1 MARRLRTLLLA
12 AVVFNMM
19 PQSGW
24 TSPTPEVAVLGSS
37 HIITGGACKLWHRS
51 SRVDL
56 KYNPST
62 NVVQCPDLETLND
75 GLRGPFGLE
84 INLRH
89 IPLSEPLTPTEDCQ
103 LSYGREAGDACWYL
117 TELGQSCT
125 QLCQQRDLNYDT
137 ATETFAGSRRSGG
150 TERGC
155 QVVSDLFNPSKK
167 SVIPAKNPGD
177 VGRLGCAGQP
187 GATFWCFR
195 ERTKPGA
202 SVAGMHR
209 YCACHPTAA
218 TSCLRAG
225 GQPYAGACFYKG
237 AAEASCDATCASASR
252 QYDPFTAAIVGPTA
266 AGGTQQ
272 SCLAVASIFGATR
285 VIEVVA
291 TDIVGCYG
299 VPGVT
304 SLAFYTSTG
313 DFDAGASSPDVQR
326 YCACQEEAD

>member
-1 MARRLRTLLLA
+1 MAQRIRTLLLA
-12 AVVFNMM
+12 AVLCIMM

-24 TSPTPEVAVLGSS
+24 ASPTPEVAVLGNT

-51 SRVDL
+51 ARVDL
-56 KYNPST
+56 HYNPKT
-62 NVVQCPDLETLND
+62 NVVQCPDLEQLND

-89 IPLSEPLTPTEDCQ
+89 IPLSAPLTPSEDCQ
-103 LSYGREAGDACWYL
+103 LSYGREAGGSCWYQ
-117 TELGQSCT
+117 TERGQSCT
-125 QLCQQRDLNYDT
+125 DECKKRDLDYDR

-150 TERGC
+150 TAEGC
-155 QVVSDLFNPSKK
+155 QAVADLFTTRNRD
-167 SVIPAKNPGD
+167 VIPAKNPGE

-187 GATFWCFR
+187 GATFWCFG
-195 ERTKPGA
+195 ERTKSGA
-202 SVAGMHR
+202 RVQGMFR

-218 TSCLRAG
+218 TRCLRAG
-225 GQPYAGACFYKG
+225 GHPYAGACFYKG
-237 AAEASCDATCASASR
+237 SDQASCDATCASVSR

-266 AGGTQQ
+266 AGGSKQ
-272 SCLAVASIFGATR
+272 SCLAVASAFGANR

-291 TDIVGCYG
+291 TDLVGCHSAT
-299 VPGVT
+299 GVT